1 MKKKIFITLILML
14 ILMCRVVNVYAARE
28 NQANMNIIET
38 AKNWITLGESGG
50 DLSTSDWSSFNRLA
64 SMLWGIGV
72 FVVVIGG
79 TIIGIKYMFSSVE
92 EKASLKQNVIPYVIG
107 AVIILGALSIWKFSV
122 DLFKNI

>member
-1 MKKKIFITLILML
+1 MKKKIFIILILML
-14 ILMCRVVNVYAARE
+14 ILMCRVVNVYA
-28 NQANMNIIET
+28 NANMNIMET
-38 AKNWITLGESGG
+38 AKSWITLGETGG

-107 AVIILGALSIWKFSV
+107 AVMILGALSIWKLLV